1 MKTNIFNRF
10 SKSFLAA
17 GVVLLAGCMTSCDD
31 YLDMPSFTE
40 VDEETVF
47 SDIDRAESFVQ
58 GCYRG
63 LIHSENFYQLGAGE
77 TTIHSCEDG
86 TTNNSKYAICNYS
99 YSPSNAFTVSTS
111 YKEAYRIIE
120 QCNMAIKLI
129 TKYQPE
135 SDKRNR
141 LLAEAMTIR
150 AYCYHNLIRIYGD
163 VPAVWEPLV
172 DLPDNDDKWYPTRTS
187 RDVIYDHIIADLQ
200 QAVEWMPWRS
210 ELDQVTNERLN
221 KQSILGVLARIALHA
236 GGYSLR
242 WDLETNSPSSLKV
255 ERRPDQAKVTEFY
268 QIAEKA
274 CKQIIDRNENSLV
287 QASGSMPAFQ
297 NLFYNHCQRNF
308 GAIENEMMWHLAQY
322 GTTTNSNFNI
332 YAQTGTRGGCYVT
345 IKAMQFAL
353 PTFYLSFDKN
363 DQRRD
368 VTCTSYS
375 IYFLDKGTETDT
387 WVDVGTTYSCIMHGK
402 FRIPW
407 CQEPAAT
414 QQRNLNIPML
424 RYADVLLMYAEANAF
439 LHNGPTGDAVNALR
453 QVRTRA
459 GIGDMN
465 IPTDYDGFFN
475 ALVQERKWELSGEF
489 LLRTD
494 LVRMG
499 VLARELKA
507 TKDDMK
513 ALSKREGKYA
523 SVPEYRLYRFQR
535 DAQVWG
541 NPFLAL
547 DYIELTDP
555 AEIAKIQ
562 DYPTKSSAYAAYNA
576 MVLDIVKAHGVAVNE
591 GDLWYPANMFD
602 SYQSTFNGYCRRSV
616 GFAGG
621 YNTIQLGNIIYT
633 HPIGFGREKN
643 KENQFPDWIE
653 AADGSDG
660 LYYGFKENCAELL
673 PFANQAQGQPMV
685 DNPRLTQHPGYA
697 GAGQ

>member
-1 MKTNIFNRF
+1 MKTNIKNIFTKVF
-10 SKSFLAA
+10 IAA
-17 GVVLLAGCMTSCDD
+17 GIISMAGSMTSCED
-31 YLDMPSFTE
+31 YLDMPSYTE
-40 VDEETVF
+40 VDEETAF
-47 SDIDRAESFVQ
+47 LDEDHAEFFVQ

-86 TTNNSKYAICNYS
+86 TTNNSKYAVCNYG
-99 YSPSNAFTVSTS
+99 YSPSAAFTVSTS

-120 QCNMAIKLI
+120 SCNIAIARI
-129 TKYQPE
+129 TANLPE
-135 SDKRNR
+135 TERRNR
-141 LLAEAMTIR
+141 ILAEALTIR

-200 QAVEWMPWRS
+200 QAVEWMPWKS
-210 ELDQVTNERLN
+210 QLALNTNERLN

-242 WDLETNSPSSLKV
+242 WDLATNDPSTLKV
-255 ERRPDQAKVTEFY
+255 SRRPDDARVTELY
-268 QIAEKA
+268 KIADDA
-274 CKQIIDRNENSLV
+274 CRQIIERGENSLV
-287 QASGSMPAFQ
+287 QASASMDAFQ
-297 NLFYNHCQRNF
+297 NLFYNYCQRNF
-308 GAIENEMMWHLAQY
+308 GVTDTEVMWHLAQY

-332 YAQTGTRGGCYVT
+332 YAQTGTRGGNYVT

-353 PTFYLSFDKN
+353 PSFYLSFDKN
-363 DQRRD
+363 DIRRD

-375 IYFLDKGTETDT
+375 IYFLDKGADGDT

-424 RYADVLLMYAEANAF
+424 RYADVLLMYAEAENY
-439 LHNGPTGDAVNALR
+439 LNKRPTQAAINALQ
-453 QVRTRA
+453 QVRNRA
-459 GIGDMN
+459 GIGNMT
-465 IPTDYDGFFN
+465 IPTDYDGFHD

-523 SVPEYRLYRFQR
+523 NIPEYRLYRFQP
-535 DAQVWG
+535 DAQIWG

-555 AEIAKIQ
+555 AEIAKISTA
-562 DYPTKSSAYAAYNA
+562 PSKSSQYAEFNA
-576 MVLDIVKAHGVAVNE
+576 TVLEVVKAHGVEVKD

-602 SYQSTFNGYCRRSV
+602 AYNSTYNGNCRRSV
-616 GFAGG
+616 GFVGG

-633 HPIGFGREKN
+633 HPTGFGRDKN
-643 KENQFPDWIE
+643 KENQYPDWIE

-660 LYYGFKENCAELL
+660 LYYGFKENCAELA
-673 PFANQAQGQPMV
+673 PFANQAAGQPMV
-685 DNPRLTQHPGYA
+685 DNPRLTQHPGYTMH
-697 GAGQ
+697 